1 MPKMRVSMRKIR
13 EVLRLTHELGLSVR
27 QVSEAT
33 GVSKTAVGE
42 FVTRAK
48 VIGITWP
55 VPPEISDAELERRL
69 FTPAGSHDE
78 RTRTVPD
85 WAKVHEE
92 LKRPA
97 VTRLILWEEYRA
109 EVPDGLGYAR
119 YCQIYN
125 VWRKR
130 LSPTMRQTHVAGD
143 KLFVDWAGGT
153 VPIIN
158 PATGEV
164 HEAHIFVAVLGC
176 SSFTYSEA
184 RWTETLPDW
193 IGAHVNT
200 LDFLGGVMKAA
211 VPDNLKAGITKPS
224 RYEPGINRTYQE
236 LADHYGFVVLPTRLK
251 KPRDKAKVENGVGIV
266 SRYLLG
272 RLRNRRFFSLAEL
285 NDATRECV
293 AAINAKV
300 MKRLNKSRNEL
311 FASLDRPALKA
322 LPAERYSYAEWKRCT
337 VAPDYHVEVEE
348 HYYSVPFRLLR
359 ETIDARYTDSTVE
372 LFHKGERVA
381 SHVRSRIPHKHTTL
395 PEHMP
400 SSHRR
405 YAEWTPA
412 RMLRWAGEVG
422 PATVALFEAIMR
434 AKPHPEQG
442 FRSCLGIISL
452 LNSYGRERIE
462 AAAKRGNDIG
472 ATSYGSIKSILEQG
486 LDKAYAPSPETDA
499 RPIQHANIRGR
510 GYYH

>member
-1 MPKMRVSMRKIR
+1 MRKIR
-13 EVLRLTHELGLSVR
+13 EVLRFTHELGLSVR

-33 GVSKTAVGE
+33 GVGKTAVGE
-42 FVTRAK
+42 FVARAK
-48 VIGITWP
+48 MIGITWP
-55 VPPEISDAELERRL
+55 VPSEISDAELERRL
-69 FTPAGSHDE
+69 FTPAGFHNHP
-78 RTRTVPD
+78 TRIVPA

-92 LKRPA
+92 LKRRG
-97 VTRLILWEEYRA
+97 VTRMILWEEHRA
-109 EVPDGLGYAR
+109 EVPDGHGYAR
-119 YCQIYN
+119 FCQLYRK
-125 VWRKR
+125 WRRR

-153 VPIIN
+153 VPIIDVM
-158 PATGEV
+158 TGEV
-164 HEAHIFVAVLGC
+164 HEAHIFVAVLGA
-176 SSFTYSEA
+176 SSLTYCEA

-193 IGAHVNT
+193 IGAHVNV

-224 RYEPGINRTYQE
+224 RYEPGINKTYQE
-236 LADHYGFVVLPTRLK
+236 LADHYGFVVLPARIK
-251 KPRDKAKVENGVGIV
+251 KPKDKAKVENGVGIV
-266 SRYLLG
+266 TRYLLG

-293 AAINAKV
+293 MSINAKV
-300 MKRLNKSRNEL
+300 MKRLNKCRNEM

-337 VAPDYHVEVEE
+337 VAPDYHVEVDR

-359 ETIDARYTDSTVE
+359 ETVEARYTTTTVE
-372 LFHKGERVA
+372 LLHKGERVA
-381 SHVRSRIPHKHTTL
+381 SHVRSWITYKHTTL

-405 YAEWTPA
+405 YAEWNPA
-412 RMLRWAGEVG
+412 RMLHKAGTIG
-422 PATVALFEAIMR
+422 PATVALFEAIMK

-442 FRSCLGIISL
+442 FRSCLGIIGL
-452 LNSYGRERIE
+452 TKSYGPERTE
-462 AAAKRGNDIG
+462 AAAKRGNAIG
-472 ATSYGSIKSILEQG
+472 ATTYGSIKSILENG
-486 LDKAYAPSPETDA
+486 LDRAHAPSTPDTP
-499 RPIQHANIRGR
+499 PIHHANIRGR